1 MGLLQPPDRRRP
13 ALVGKSLSAVPP
25 YKAAIVKGGNVTFN
39 VTFNVTL
46 LVMFNV
52 MLLVKNTSVLRLDV
66 VLWGI

>member
-1 MGLLQPPDRRRP
+1 M
-13 ALVGKSLSAVPP
+13 PP

-39 VTFNVTL
+39 VTFKVTFKVTL

>member
-1 MGLLQPPDRRRP
+1 M
-13 ALVGKSLSAVPP
+13 PP

-66 VLWGI
+66 VLWEI

>member
-1 MGLLQPPDRRRP
+1 M
-13 ALVGKSLSAVPP
+13 PP

-46 LVMFNV
+46 KVMFKV

>member
-25 YKAAIVKGGNVTFN
+25 YKAAIVKGGNVTLK
-39 VTFNVTL
+39 VTL
-46 LVMFNV
+46 LVMFKV

-66 VLWGI
+66 VLWEI

>member
-1 MGLLQPPDRRRP
+1 M
-13 ALVGKSLSAVPP
+13 PP
-25 YKAAIVKGGNVTFN
+25 YKAAIVKGGNVTFK